1 MTGRGI
7 ALILSALLCAEAGA
21 APFEGNG
28 ASLAGETEAKAAL
41 AKLRALAGEWQGT
54 FEWTGARHD
63 KGEMGARYYVTG
75 HDSAV
80 IENLIADGVPTM
92 TSAYHLDHA
101 DLRVTHFCGTQNQ
114 PRLKAERL
122 DLAQGA
128 IDFALVDVT
137 NLASPDAPHVVSL
150 GVRFVDAEHITIIF
164 GFTAGGKSSEERI
177 SLRRVGNRAL

>member
-1 MTGRGI
+1 MHGRGF
-7 ALILSALLCAEAGA
+7 AFILSVLLCAETGA
-21 APFEGNG
+21 AAP
-28 ASLAGETEAKAAL
+28 AAPETDAKAAL

-54 FEWTGARHD
+54 FEWTGARQD
-63 KGEMGARYYVTG
+63 KGEMAARYYVTG
-75 HDSAV
+75 RDSAV
-80 IENLIADGVPTM
+80 IEDLVSDGVPTM

-101 DLRVTHFCGTQNQ
+101 DLRVTHFCGAQNQ

-150 GVRFVDAEHITIIF
+150 GLRFVDADHITIIF
-164 GFTAGGKSSEERI
+164 GFTAGGKASEERI
-177 SLRRVGNRAL
+177 SLRRVGDRAL

>member
-1 MTGRGI
+1 MRGRGFV
-7 ALILSALLCAEAGA
+7 LILSVLLYAEAGA
-21 APFEGNG
+21 AAPAAAE
-28 ASLAGETEAKAAL
+28 SDAKAAL

-54 FEWTGARHD
+54 FEWTGARQD

-75 HDSAV
+75 RDSAV

-101 DLRVTHFCGTQNQ
+101 DLRVTHFCGAQNQ

-137 NLASPDAPHVVSL
+137 NLASPEAPHVVSL
-150 GVRFVDAEHITIIF
+150 GLRFVDADHITIIF

-177 SLRRVGNRAL
+177 SLRRVGDRAL